1 MDLFH
6 LHLAGRSRGGLRAN
20 RIMADEDKEKA
31 EKLAAAK
38 KRFEQLKKEQQ
49 KKGKKGS
56 GKKKEDKAAKDE
68 AKAEVESAEAAV
80 GDEAGEDK
88 EAPEDDKKPEAETG
102 EDAGETA
109 AKDEEEVSEKPSE
122 SKQSKQRSESF
133 RQGSSGPLSPGA
145 EVQDLY
151 KKQAAR
157 IEELEKEGKSYKQQQ
172 EDGASRLA
180 KAEEEL
186 EKLREDSSDVA
197 ELKTKS
203 KEAETLK
210 EELASVQRQLSQA
223 QQQAAKNNRR
233 QSTTSP
239 DLSAQLANK
248 TSTIESLELELS
260 NLRNQVNGLQNTLSE
275 RDASVKDLEGKVQ
288 TAETASDAYKQ
299 ELEQLKTTL
308 AAFPQKPEG
317 EEGESENET
326 NSKETTDDD
335 QPSKETL
342 TNRITLLE
350 SDLHTATT
358 NLTTAQDRAQ
368 SLEQKIETLTKL
380 HREATS
386 AQTGKDAELTDLRQQ
401 VQQLSHRRERKG
413 NAQDQEAA
421 GDFELDESETE
432 TGILQAKIRALEA
445 ENFDLRSGVWREK
458 RAALQPGMTDD
469 EAYQHSSPYEDVD
482 LNTSPHR
489 GRRASAAL
497 HPPAAT
503 PARQSSSFQDV
514 LRSGISAF
522 RGEEQH
528 AASGGGG
535 GGPYTHGRQQ
545 SLDLLED
552 DEGDSFDPE
561 AFRQAQ
567 EEEGRKRIERV
578 KEVKRGLE
586 GWKGWRVDLVEQREG
601 LAQTQGAGSGV
612 FEI

>member
-1 MDLFH
+1 M
-6 LHLAGRSRGGLRAN
+6 
-20 RIMADEDKEKA
+20 I
-31 EKLAAAK
+31 
-38 KRFEQLKKEQQ
+38 FEQLKKEQQ
-49 KKGKKGS
+49 KKGKKGGS
-56 GKKKEDKAAKDE
+56 KKKEDKSAKDE
-68 AKAEVESAEAAV
+68 AKAEVEAAEAAA
-80 GDEAGEDK
+80 GEEAGEDK
-88 EAPEDDKKPEAETG
+88 EAPEDDKKPD
-102 EDAGETA
+102 EDKEENAGETA
-109 AKDEEEVSEKPSE
+109 ANDDEEEGSERPSE

-157 IEELEKEGKSYKQQQ
+157 IEELEKESKSYKQQQ
-172 EDGASRLA
+172 EEGASRLA

-260 NLRNQVNGLQNTLSE
+260 NLRNQVNGLQTSLSE

-308 AAFPQKPEG
+308 AASPPKTEAEQAK
-317 EEGESENET
+317 NEKDT
-326 NSKETTDDD
+326 NSKETADDD

-342 TNRITLLE
+342 TTRITLLE
-350 SDLHTATT
+350 SDLRTATT

-401 VQQLSHRRERKG
+401 VQQLSHRRGGGEERKG
-413 NAQDQEAA
+413 AAQDKDAA
-421 GDFELDESETE
+421 GDFELSEDETE
-432 TGILQAKIRALEA
+432 TGILQARIRALEA

-458 RAALQPGMTDD
+458 RAALQPGMNDD
-469 EAYQHSSPYEDVD
+469 DDNTYHQSSAYEDVD

-489 GRRASAAL
+489 GRRESAAAL
-497 HPPAAT
+497 HPSAA

-522 RGEEQH
+522 RGDENG
-528 AASGGGG
+528 ASGGGG
-535 GGPYTHGRQQ
+535 GGPYAHGRQQ

-552 DEGDSFDPE
+552 DDGDSFDPE
-561 AFRQAQ
+561 AFRRAQ
-567 EEEGRKRIERV
+567 EEEGKRRIERV
-578 KEVKRGLE
+578 REVKRGLE
-586 GWKGWRVDLVEQREG
+586 GWKGWRVDLVGQREG
-601 LAQTQGAGSGV
+601 VAAQMQVQGVGSGV

>member
-1 MDLFH
+1 
-6 LHLAGRSRGGLRAN
+6 
-20 RIMADEDKEKA
+20 MADEDKEKA

-68 AKAEVESAEAAV
+68 AKAEVEAAEAAV

-88 EAPEDDKKPEAETG
+88 EAPEDDKKPEE
-102 EDAGETA
+102 EKEENAGETA
-109 AKDEEEVSEKPSE
+109 AKDEEEFSEKPSE

-157 IEELEKEGKSYKQQQ
+157 IEELEKESKSYKQQQ
-172 EDGASRLA
+172 EEGASRLA

-260 NLRNQVNGLQNTLSE
+260 NLRNQVNGLQTSLSE

-308 AAFPQKPEG
+308 AASPPKTEA
-317 EEGESENET
+317 EEGKNEKET
-326 NSKETTDDD
+326 NNKETLDDD

-342 TNRITLLE
+342 TTRITLLE
-350 SDLHTATT
+350 SDLRTATT

-401 VQQLSHRRERKG
+401 VQQLSHRRGGEERKG
-413 NAQDQEAA
+413 NAQDKDAA
-421 GDFELDESETE
+421 GDFELSEDETE

-458 RAALQPGMTDD
+458 RAALQPGMNDD
-469 EAYQHSSPYEDVD
+469 DDAAYHQSSAAYEDVD

-489 GRRASAAL
+489 GRRQSTAAAL
-497 HPPAAT
+497 HPPAT
-503 PARQSSSFQDV
+503 TARQYSSFQDV

-522 RGEEQH
+522 RGDENG
-528 AASGGGG
+528 ASGGGG
-535 GGPYTHGRQQ
+535 GGPYAHGRQQ

-552 DEGDSFDPE
+552 DDGDSFDPE
-561 AFRQAQ
+561 AFRRAQ

-578 KEVKRGLE
+578 REVKRGLE
-586 GWKGWRVDLVEQREG
+586 GWKGWRVDLVQQREQV
-601 LAQTQGAGSGV
+601 AQMQGVASGV

>member
-1 MDLFH
+1 
-6 LHLAGRSRGGLRAN
+6 
-20 RIMADEDKEKA
+20 MADEDKEKA

-49 KKGKKGS
+49 KKGKKGGS
-56 GKKKEDKAAKDE
+56 KKKEDKSVKDE
-68 AKAEVESAEAAV
+68 AKTEVEAAEAAV

-88 EAPEDDKKPEAETG
+88 ETPEDDKKPE
-102 EDAGETA
+102 EDKEEDSGETA
-109 AKDEEEVSEKPSE
+109 AKDEESSEKPSE
-122 SKQSKQRSESF
+122 PKQSKQRSESF

-151 KKQAAR
+151 KKQASR
-157 IEELEKEGKSYKQQQ
+157 IEELEKESKSYKQQQ
-172 EDGASRLA
+172 EEGASRLA

-260 NLRNQVNGLQNTLSE
+260 NLRNQVNGLQTSLSE

-308 AAFPQKPEG
+308 AASPPKTEG
-317 EEGESENET
+317 EEGKDEKQT
-326 NSKETTDDD
+326 NSKETADDD

-342 TNRITLLE
+342 TTRITLLE
-350 SDLHTATT
+350 SDLRTATT

-386 AQTGKDAELTDLRQQ
+386 AQTGKEAELTDLRQQ
-401 VQQLSHRRERKG
+401 VQQLSHRRGGGGEERKG
-413 NAQDQEAA
+413 TTQDKDAA
-421 GDFELDESETE
+421 GDFELSEDETE

-458 RAALQPGMTDD
+458 RAALQPGMNDD
-469 EAYQHSSPYEDVD
+469 DDNAYHQSSAYEDVD
-482 LNTSPHR
+482 LSTSPHR
-489 GRRASAAL
+489 GRRESAAAL
-497 HPPAAT
+497 HPAAA

-522 RGEEQH
+522 RGDENG
-528 AASGGGG
+528 ASGGGG
-535 GGPYTHGRQQ
+535 GGPYAHGRQH

-552 DEGDSFDPE
+552 DDGDSFDPE

-567 EEEGRKRIERV
+567 EEEGKKRIERV
-578 KEVKRGLE
+578 REVKRGLE
-586 GWKGWRVDLVEQREG
+586 GWKGWRVDLVGQREG
-601 LAQTQGAGSGV
+601 VAQVQGVGSGV

>member
-1 MDLFH
+1 M
-6 LHLAGRSRGGLRAN
+6 
-20 RIMADEDKEKA
+20 
-31 EKLAAAK
+31 
-38 KRFEQLKKEQQ
+38 
-49 KKGKKGS
+49 
-56 GKKKEDKAAKDE
+56 
-68 AKAEVESAEAAV
+68 
-80 GDEAGEDK
+80 
-88 EAPEDDKKPEAETG
+88 
-102 EDAGETA
+102 
-109 AKDEEEVSEKPSE
+109 VSEKPSE

-157 IEELEKEGKSYKQQQ
+157 IEELEKESKSYKQQQ
-172 EDGASRLA
+172 EEGASRLA

-260 NLRNQVNGLQNTLSE
+260 NLRNQVNGLQTSLSE

-308 AAFPQKPEG
+308 AASPPKTEA
-317 EEGESENET
+317 EEGKNEKET

-335 QPSKETL
+335 HPSKETL
-342 TNRITLLE
+342 TTRITLLE
-350 SDLHTATT
+350 SDLRTATT

-401 VQQLSHRRERKG
+401 VQQLSRRRGGEERKG
-413 NAQDQEAA
+413 NAQDKDAA
-421 GDFELDESETE
+421 GDFELSEDETE

-458 RAALQPGMTDD
+458 RAALQPGMNDD
-469 EAYQHSSPYEDVD
+469 DDAYHPSSYEDVD

-489 GRRASAAL
+489 GRRESAAL
-497 HPPAAT
+497 RPTAPT
-503 PARQSSSFQDV
+503 ARQTSSFQDV

-522 RGEEQH
+522 RGDEN
-528 AASGGGG
+528 GGG
-535 GGPYTHGRQQ
+535 GGPYAHGRQQ

-552 DEGDSFDPE
+552 DDGDSFDPE
-561 AFRQAQ
+561 AFRRAQ
-567 EEEGRKRIERV
+567 EEEGQKRLERV
-578 KEVKRGLE
+578 REVKRGLE
-586 GWKGWRVDLVEQREG
+586 GWKGWRVDLVGQREG
-601 LAQTQGAGSGV
+601 VAAQMQGMGGGGSGV

>member
-1 MDLFH
+1 
-6 LHLAGRSRGGLRAN
+6 
-20 RIMADEDKEKA
+20 
-31 EKLAAAK
+31 
-38 KRFEQLKKEQQ
+38 
-49 KKGKKGS
+49 
-56 GKKKEDKAAKDE
+56 
-68 AKAEVESAEAAV
+68 
-80 GDEAGEDK
+80 
-88 EAPEDDKKPEAETG
+88 
-102 EDAGETA
+102 
-109 AKDEEEVSEKPSE
+109 
-122 SKQSKQRSESF
+122 
-133 RQGSSGPLSPGA
+133 
-145 EVQDLY
+145 
-151 KKQAAR
+151 
-157 IEELEKEGKSYKQQQ
+157 
-172 EDGASRLA
+172 
-180 KAEEEL
+180 
-186 EKLREDSSDVA
+186 
-197 ELKTKS
+197 LKTKS
-203 KEAETLK
+203 KEAEALK
-210 EELASVQRQLSQA
+210 EELASVQRQLSQS
-223 QQQAAKNNRR
+223 QQQAAKTNRR

-260 NLRNQVNGLQNTLSE
+260 NLRNQVNGLQTSLSE

-308 AAFPQKPEG
+308 AASPPKTEG
-317 EEGESENET
+317 EEGKNET
-326 NSKETTDDD
+326 EANSKETTDDD
-335 QPSKETL
+335 QSSKEIL

-350 SDLHTATT
+350 SDLRTATT

-432 TGILQAKIRALEA
+432 TGVLQAKIRALEA

-458 RAALQPGMTDD
+458 RAALQPGMNDD
-469 EAYQHSSPYEDVD
+469 DNNNNAYHHHASPYEDVD

-489 GRRASAAL
+489 GRRQSTAL
-497 HPPAAT
+497 HPPSAA

-601 LAQTQGAGSGV
+601 VARALGTGSGV

>member
-1 MDLFH
+1 MD
-6 LHLAGRSRGGLRAN
+6 
-20 RIMADEDKEKA
+20 
-31 EKLAAAK
+31 
-38 KRFEQLKKEQQ
+38 FEQLKKEQQ
-49 KKGKKGS
+49 KKGKKGGS
-56 GKKKEDKAAKDE
+56 KKKEDKATKDE
-68 AKAEVESAEAAV
+68 AKAEVEAAEAAV
-80 GDEAGEDK
+80 GDETGEDK
-88 EAPEDDKKPEAETG
+88 EAPEDDKKPD
-102 EDAGETA
+102 EDKEENAGETA

-157 IEELEKEGKSYKQQQ
+157 IEELEKESKSHKQQQ
-172 EDGASRLA
+172 EEGASRLA

-203 KEAETLK
+203 KEAENLK

-260 NLRNQVNGLQNTLSE
+260 NLRNQVNGLQTSLSE

-299 ELEQLKTTL
+299 ELEQLQTTL
-308 AAFPQKPEG
+308 AASPPKTEAEG
-317 EEGESENET
+317 GKDGKET
-326 NSKETTDDD
+326 NSKETADDD

-342 TNRITLLE
+342 TTRITLLE
-350 SDLHTATT
+350 SDLRTATT

-401 VQQLSHRRERKG
+401 VQQLSHRRGGEERKG
-413 NAQDQEAA
+413 NAQDKDAA
-421 GDFELDESETE
+421 GDFELSEDETE

-458 RAALQPGMTDD
+458 RAALQPGMNDD
-469 EAYQHSSPYEDVD
+469 DDNNTYHQSSAYEDVD

-489 GRRASAAL
+489 GRRESAAL
-497 HPPAAT
+497 HPTAA

-522 RGEEQH
+522 RGDENG
-528 AASGGGG
+528 ASGGGG
-535 GGPYTHGRQQ
+535 GPYAHGRQQ

-552 DEGDSFDPE
+552 DDGDSFDPE
-561 AFRQAQ
+561 AFRRAQ
-567 EEEGRKRIERV
+567 EEEGKKRIERV
-578 KEVKRGLE
+578 REVKRGLE
-586 GWKGWRVDLVEQREG
+586 GWKGWRVDLVGQREG
-601 LAQTQGAGSGV
+601 VAAQMQGQGVGSGV

>member
-1 MDLFH
+1 
-6 LHLAGRSRGGLRAN
+6 
-20 RIMADEDKEKA
+20 MADEDKEKA

-49 KKGKKGS
+49 KKGKKGGS
-56 GKKKEDKAAKDE
+56 KKKEDKSAKDE
-68 AKAEVESAEAAV
+68 AKAEVEAAEAAV

-88 EAPEDDKKPEAETG
+88 EAPEDDKKPE
-102 EDAGETA
+102 EDIEEDSGETA
-109 AKDEEEVSEKPSE
+109 AKDVESSGKTSE

-151 KKQAAR
+151 KKQASR
-157 IEELEKEGKSYKQQQ
+157 IEELEKESKSYKQQQ
-172 EDGASRLA
+172 EEGASRLA

-260 NLRNQVNGLQNTLSE
+260 NLRNQVNGLQTSLSE

-308 AAFPQKPEG
+308 AASPPKTEA
-317 EEGESENET
+317 EEGKSEKEID
-326 NSKETTDDD
+326 SKESTDDD

-342 TNRITLLE
+342 TTRITLLE
-350 SDLHTATT
+350 SDLRTATT

-401 VQQLSHRRERKG
+401 VQQLSHRRGGGEERKG
-413 NAQDQEAA
+413 TAQDKDAA
-421 GDFELDESETE
+421 GDFELSEDETE

-458 RAALQPGMTDD
+458 RAALQPGMNDD
-469 EAYQHSSPYEDVD
+469 DDNAYHLSSAYEDVD

-489 GRRASAAL
+489 GRRESAAAL
-497 HPPAAT
+497 HPSAA

-522 RGEEQH
+522 RGDENG
-528 AASGGGG
+528 ASGGGG
-535 GGPYTHGRQQ
+535 GGPYAHGRQQ

-552 DEGDSFDPE
+552 DDGDSFDPE
-561 AFRQAQ
+561 AFRRAQ
-567 EEEGRKRIERV
+567 EEEGKRRIERV
-578 KEVKRGLE
+578 REVKRGLE
-586 GWKGWRVDLVEQREG
+586 GWKGWRVDLVGQREG
-601 LAQTQGAGSGV
+601 VAAQMQVQGVGSGV
-612 FEI
+612 FE

>member
-1 MDLFH
+1 
-6 LHLAGRSRGGLRAN
+6 
-20 RIMADEDKEKA
+20 MADEDKEKA

-49 KKGKKGS
+49 KKGKKGGS
-56 GKKKEDKAAKDE
+56 KKKEDKAAKDE
-68 AKAEVESAEAAV
+68 AKAEVEAAEAAV

-88 EAPEDDKKPEAETG
+88 EAPEDDKKPGEDKE

-109 AKDEEEVSEKPSE
+109 AKDEESSEKPSE

-157 IEELEKEGKSYKQQQ
+157 IEELEKESKSFKQQQ
-172 EDGASRLA
+172 DEGASRLA

-210 EELASVQRQLSQA
+210 EELASAQRQLSQA

-233 QSTTSP
+233 QSTASP

-260 NLRNQVNGLQNTLSE
+260 NLRNQVNGLQTSLSE

-288 TAETASDAYKQ
+288 TAETASNAYKQ
-299 ELEQLKTTL
+299 EIEELKTTL
-308 AAFPQKPEG
+308 AASPPKTEG
-317 EEGESENET
+317 EEGKDEKET
-326 NSKETTDDD
+326 NSKENPDDD

-342 TNRITLLE
+342 TTRITLLE
-350 SDLHTATT
+350 SDLRTATT

-401 VQQLSHRRERKG
+401 VQQLSHRPGGEERKG
-413 NAQDQEAA
+413 NAQDKDAA
-421 GDFELDESETE
+421 GDFELSEDETE

-458 RAALQPGMTDD
+458 RAALQPGMNDD
-469 EAYQHSSPYEDVD
+469 DNAYHPSSAYEDVD

-489 GRRASAAL
+489 GRRESAAL
-497 HPPAAT
+497 HPSAP

-522 RGEEQH
+522 RGDENG
-528 AASGGGG
+528 ASGGGG
-535 GGPYTHGRQQ
+535 GGPYAHGRQQ

-552 DEGDSFDPE
+552 DDGDSFDPE

-567 EEEGRKRIERV
+567 EEEGKRRIERV
-578 KEVKRGLE
+578 REVKRGLE
-586 GWKGWRVDLVEQREG
+586 GWKGWRVDLVGQREQA
-601 LAQTQGAGSGV
+601 AQMLGQGVGSGV

>member
-1 MDLFH
+1 
-6 LHLAGRSRGGLRAN
+6 
-20 RIMADEDKEKA
+20 MADEDKEKA

-49 KKGKKGS
+49 KKGKKGGS
-56 GKKKEDKAAKDE
+56 KKKEDKAAKDE
-68 AKAEVESAEAAV
+68 AKAEVEAAEAAV

-88 EAPEDDKKPEAETG
+88 EAPEDDKKPGEDKE

-109 AKDEEEVSEKPSE
+109 AKDEESSEKPSE

-157 IEELEKEGKSYKQQQ
+157 IEELEKESKSFKQQQ
-172 EDGASRLA
+172 EEGASRLA

-210 EELASVQRQLSQA
+210 EELASAQRQLSQA

-260 NLRNQVNGLQNTLSE
+260 KLRNQVNGLQTSLSE

-288 TAETASDAYKQ
+288 TAETASNAYKQ
-299 ELEQLKTTL
+299 EIEELKTTL
-308 AAFPQKPEG
+308 AASPPKTEG
-317 EEGESENET
+317 EEGKDKKET
-326 NSKETTDDD
+326 NSKETTEDD

-342 TNRITLLE
+342 TTRVTLLE
-350 SDLHTATT
+350 SDLRTATT

-401 VQQLSHRRERKG
+401 VQQLSHRPGGEERKG
-413 NAQDQEAA
+413 NAQDKDAA
-421 GDFELDESETE
+421 GDFELSEDETE

-458 RAALQPGMTDD
+458 RAALQPGMNDD
-469 EAYQHSSPYEDVD
+469 DNAYHPSSAYEDVD

-489 GRRASAAL
+489 GRRESAAL
-497 HPPAAT
+497 HPSAP

-522 RGEEQH
+522 RGDENG
-528 AASGGGG
+528 ASGGGG
-535 GGPYTHGRQQ
+535 GGPYAHGRQQ

-552 DEGDSFDPE
+552 DDGDSFDPE
-561 AFRQAQ
+561 AFRRAQ
-567 EEEGRKRIERV
+567 EEEGKRRIERV
-578 KEVKRGLE
+578 REVKRGLE
-586 GWKGWRVDLVEQREG
+586 GWKGWRVDLVGQREG
-601 LAQTQGAGSGV
+601 VAAQMLGQGVGSGV

>member
-1 MDLFH
+1 
-6 LHLAGRSRGGLRAN
+6 
-20 RIMADEDKEKA
+20 MADEDKEKA

-68 AKAEVESAEAAV
+68 AKAEVEAAEAAV

-88 EAPEDDKKPEAETG
+88 EAPEDDKKPG
-102 EDAGETA
+102 EDKEENAGETT
-109 AKDEEEVSEKPSE
+109 AKDEDEVSEKPSE

-157 IEELEKEGKSYKQQQ
+157 IEELEKESKSYKEQQQ
-172 EDGASRLA
+172 EGASRLA

-203 KEAETLK
+203 KEAEALK
-210 EELASVQRQLSQA
+210 DELASVQRLLSQA

-260 NLRNQVNGLQNTLSE
+260 NLRNQVNGLQTSLSE

-308 AAFPQKPEG
+308 AAFPPKTEG
-317 EEGESENET
+317 EEGKNETET

-335 QPSKETL
+335 QPSRETL
-342 TNRITLLE
+342 TTRITLLE
-350 SDLHTATT
+350 SDLRTATT

-386 AQTGKDAELTDLRQQ
+386 AQTSKDAELTDLRQQ
-401 VQQLSHRRERKG
+401 VQQLSNRRTGGEGERKG
-413 NAQDQEAA
+413 NAHHDREAA
-421 GDFELDESETE
+421 TDFELDESETE

-458 RAALQPGMTDD
+458 RAALQPGMNDD
-469 EAYQHSSPYEDVD
+469 DNNAYQHSSPYEDVD

-489 GRRASAAL
+489 GRRQSTAP
-497 HPPAAT
+497 HPPAA
-503 PARQSSSFQDV
+503 PARLSSSFQDV

-522 RGEEQH
+522 RGDEQH
-528 AASGGGG
+528 ASATSGGGG
-535 GGPYTHGRQQ
+535 GGPYAHGRQQ

-586 GWKGWRVDLVEQREG
+586 GWKGWRVDLVGQREEVAR
-601 LAQTQGAGSGV
+601 AQGTGSGV

>member
-1 MDLFH
+1 
-6 LHLAGRSRGGLRAN
+6 
-20 RIMADEDKEKA
+20 
-31 EKLAAAK
+31 
-38 KRFEQLKKEQQ
+38 
-49 KKGKKGS
+49 
-56 GKKKEDKAAKDE
+56 
-68 AKAEVESAEAAV
+68 
-80 GDEAGEDK
+80 
-88 EAPEDDKKPEAETG
+88 
-102 EDAGETA
+102 
-109 AKDEEEVSEKPSE
+109 
-122 SKQSKQRSESF
+122 
-133 RQGSSGPLSPGA
+133 PLSPGA

-157 IEELEKEGKSYKQQQ
+157 IEELEKESKSYKQQQ
-172 EDGASRLA
+172 EEGASRLA

-210 EELASVQRQLSQA
+210 EELASAQRQLSQA

-260 NLRNQVNGLQNTLSE
+260 NLRNQVNGLQTSLSE

-299 ELEQLKTTL
+299 QIEELKTTL
-308 AAFPQKPEG
+308 AASPQKTEG
-317 EEGESENET
+317 EEGKDEKET
-326 NSKETTDDD
+326 NSKETADDD
-335 QPSKETL
+335 QPSKETF
-342 TNRITLLE
+342 TTRITLLE
-350 SDLHTATT
+350 SDLRTATT

-401 VQQLSHRRERKG
+401 VQQLSHRRGGGGEERKG
-413 NAQDQEAA
+413 NAQDKDAA
-421 GDFELDESETE
+421 GDFELSEDETE
-432 TGILQAKIRALEA
+432 TGILQAKVRALEA

-458 RAALQPGMTDD
+458 RAALQPGMNDD
-469 EAYQHSSPYEDVD
+469 DYHQSSAYEDVD

-489 GRRASAAL
+489 GRRESAAL
-497 HPPAAT
+497 HPSAP

-522 RGEEQH
+522 RGDENG
-528 AASGGGG
+528 ASGGGG
-535 GGPYTHGRQQ
+535 GGPYAHGRQQ

-552 DEGDSFDPE
+552 DDGDSFDPE
-561 AFRQAQ
+561 AFRRAQ
-567 EEEGRKRIERV
+567 EEEGKRRIER
-578 KEVKRGLE
+578 
-586 GWKGWRVDLVEQREG
+586 
-601 LAQTQGAGSGV
+601 
-612 FEI
+612 

>member
-1 MDLFH
+1 
-6 LHLAGRSRGGLRAN
+6 
-20 RIMADEDKEKA
+20 MADEDKEKA

-49 KKGKKGS
+49 KKGKKGGS
-56 GKKKEDKAAKDE
+56 KKKEDKAAKDE
-68 AKAEVESAEAAV
+68 AKAEVEAAEAAV

-88 EAPEDDKKPEAETG
+88 ETPEDDKKPG
-102 EDAGETA
+102 EDKEEDTGETA
-109 AKDEEEVSEKPSE
+109 AKDEESSEKPSE

-151 KKQAAR
+151 KKQASR
-157 IEELEKEGKSYKQQQ
+157 IEELEKESKSYRQQQ
-172 EDGASRLA
+172 EEGASRLA

-223 QQQAAKNNRR
+223 QQQAAKTNRR

-260 NLRNQVNGLQNTLSE
+260 NLRNQVNGLQTSLSE

-299 ELEQLKTTL
+299 EIEELKTTL
-308 AAFPQKPEG
+308 AASPPKTEA
-317 EEGESENET
+317 EEGKDEKEID
-326 NSKETTDDD
+326 SKETADDD

-342 TNRITLLE
+342 TTRITLLE
-350 SDLHTATT
+350 SDLRTATT

-401 VQQLSHRRERKG
+401 VQQLSHRRGGGGGEERKG
-413 NAQDQEAA
+413 TVQDKDAA
-421 GDFELDESETE
+421 GDFELSEDETE
-432 TGILQAKIRALEA
+432 TGILQARIRALEA

-458 RAALQPGMTDD
+458 RAALQPGMNDD
-469 EAYQHSSPYEDVD
+469 DNAYHQSSAYEDVD

-489 GRRASAAL
+489 GRRESAAL
-497 HPPAAT
+497 HPGAAA

-522 RGEEQH
+522 RGNENG
-528 AASGGGG
+528 ASGGGG
-535 GGPYTHGRQQ
+535 GGPYAHGRQQ

-552 DEGDSFDPE
+552 DDGDSFDPE
-561 AFRQAQ
+561 AFRRAQ
-567 EEEGRKRIERV
+567 EEEGKRRIERV
-578 KEVKRGLE
+578 REVKRGLK
-586 GWKGWRVDLVEQREG
+586 GWKGWRVDLVGQREG
-601 LAQTQGAGSGV
+601 VAAQMQGQGVGSGV

>member
-1 MDLFH
+1 
-6 LHLAGRSRGGLRAN
+6 
-20 RIMADEDKEKA
+20 MADEDKEKA

-68 AKAEVESAEAAV
+68 AKAEVEAAEAAV
-80 GDEAGEDK
+80 GDEAGDDK
-88 EAPEDDKKPEAETG
+88 EAPEDDKKPEEETG
-102 EDAGETA
+102 EDAGDTT
-109 AKDEEEVSEKPSE
+109 AKDEEEISEKPSE

-133 RQGSSGPLSPGA
+133 RQGGSGPLSPGA

-157 IEELEKEGKSYKQQQ
+157 IEELEKESKSYKQQQ
-172 EDGASRLA
+172 KDGASRLA

-260 NLRNQVNGLQNTLSE
+260 NLRNQVNGLQTSLSE

-308 AAFPQKPEG
+308 AASPSKTEG
-317 EEGESENET
+317 EEGKNET
-326 NSKETTDDD
+326 EANSKETTDDD

-342 TNRITLLE
+342 TTRITLLE
-350 SDLHTATT
+350 SDLRTATT
-358 NLTTAQDRAQ
+358 NLTTAQDCAQ

-401 VQQLSHRRERKG
+401 VQQLSHRRGGGEGNRKG
-413 NAQDQEAA
+413 NAHHDKEAA
-421 GDFELDESETE
+421 TDFELDESETE
-432 TGILQAKIRALEA
+432 TGVLQAKIRALEA

-458 RAALQPGMTDD
+458 RAALQPGMNDD
-469 EAYQHSSPYEDVD
+469 ENNNAYHHHASPYEDVD

-489 GRRASAAL
+489 SRRESTAL
-497 HPPAAT
+497 HPPAA

-567 EEEGRKRIERV
+567 EEEGRKRVERV

-586 GWKGWRVDLVEQREG
+586 GWKGWRVDLVGQREG
-601 LAQTQGAGSGV
+601 VAGALGTGSGV

>member
-1 MDLFH
+1 
-6 LHLAGRSRGGLRAN
+6 
-20 RIMADEDKEKA
+20 MADEDKEKA

-49 KKGKKGS
+49 KKGKKGGS
-56 GKKKEDKAAKDE
+56 KKKEDKSAKDE
-68 AKAEVESAEAAV
+68 AKAEVEAAEAAV
-80 GDEAGEDK
+80 GEEAGEDK
-88 EAPEDDKKPEAETG
+88 EATEDDKKPEEDKE

-109 AKDEEEVSEKPSE
+109 AKDEESSEKPSE

-157 IEELEKEGKSYKQQQ
+157 IEELEKESKSYKQQQ
-172 EDGASRLA
+172 EEGASRLA

-210 EELASVQRQLSQA
+210 EELASAQRQLSQA

-260 NLRNQVNGLQNTLSE
+260 NLRNQVNGLQTSLSE

-299 ELEQLKTTL
+299 QIEELKTTL
-308 AAFPQKPEG
+308 AASPQKTEG
-317 EEGESENET
+317 EEGKDEKET
-326 NSKETTDDD
+326 NSKETADDD

-342 TNRITLLE
+342 TTRITLLE
-350 SDLHTATT
+350 SDLRTATT

-401 VQQLSHRRERKG
+401 VQQLSHRRGGGGEERKG
-413 NAQDQEAA
+413 NAQDKDAA
-421 GDFELDESETE
+421 GDFELGEDETE
-432 TGILQAKIRALEA
+432 TGILQAKVRALEA

-458 RAALQPGMTDD
+458 RAALQPRMNDD
-469 EAYQHSSPYEDVD
+469 DAYRQSSAYEDVD

-489 GRRASAAL
+489 GRRESAAL
-497 HPPAAT
+497 HPAAA

-522 RGEEQH
+522 RGDENG
-528 AASGGGG
+528 ASGGGG
-535 GGPYTHGRQQ
+535 GGPYAHGRQQ

-552 DEGDSFDPE
+552 DDGDSFDPE

-567 EEEGRKRIERV
+567 EEEGKKRIERV
-578 KEVKRGLE
+578 REVKRGLE
-586 GWKGWRVDLVEQREG
+586 GWKGWRVDLVGQREQA
-601 LAQTQGAGSGV
+601 AQMGQGVGSGV

>member
-1 MDLFH
+1 M
-6 LHLAGRSRGGLRAN
+6 
-20 RIMADEDKEKA
+20 EW
-31 EKLAAAK
+31 
-38 KRFEQLKKEQQ
+38 FEQLKKEQQ
-49 KKGKKGS
+49 KKGKKGGS
-56 GKKKEDKAAKDE
+56 KKKEDKAAKDE
-68 AKAEVESAEAAV
+68 AKAEVEAAEAAV

-88 EAPEDDKKPEAETG
+88 EAPEDDKKPGEDKE

-109 AKDEEEVSEKPSE
+109 AKDEESSEKPSE

-157 IEELEKEGKSYKQQQ
+157 IEELEKESKSFKQQQ
-172 EDGASRLA
+172 EEGASRLA

-210 EELASVQRQLSQA
+210 EELASAQRQLSQA

-260 NLRNQVNGLQNTLSE
+260 KLRNQVNGLQTSLSE

-288 TAETASDAYKQ
+288 TAETASNAYKQ
-299 ELEQLKTTL
+299 EIEELKTTL
-308 AAFPQKPEG
+308 AASPPKTEG
-317 EEGESENET
+317 EEGKDKKET
-326 NSKETTDDD
+326 NSKETTEDD

-342 TNRITLLE
+342 TTRVTLLE
-350 SDLHTATT
+350 SDLRTATT

-401 VQQLSHRRERKG
+401 VQQLSHRPGGEERKG
-413 NAQDQEAA
+413 NAQDKDAA
-421 GDFELDESETE
+421 GDFELSEDETE

-458 RAALQPGMTDD
+458 RAALQPGMNDD
-469 EAYQHSSPYEDVD
+469 DNAYHPSSAYEDVD

-489 GRRASAAL
+489 GRRESAAL
-497 HPPAAT
+497 HPSAP

-522 RGEEQH
+522 RGDENG
-528 AASGGGG
+528 ASGGGG
-535 GGPYTHGRQQ
+535 GGPYAHGRQQ

-552 DEGDSFDPE
+552 DDGDSFDPE
-561 AFRQAQ
+561 AFRRAQ
-567 EEEGRKRIERV
+567 EEEGKRRIERV
-578 KEVKRGLE
+578 REVKRGLE
-586 GWKGWRVDLVEQREG
+586 GWKGWRVDLVGQREG
-601 LAQTQGAGSGV
+601 VAAQMLGQGVGSGV